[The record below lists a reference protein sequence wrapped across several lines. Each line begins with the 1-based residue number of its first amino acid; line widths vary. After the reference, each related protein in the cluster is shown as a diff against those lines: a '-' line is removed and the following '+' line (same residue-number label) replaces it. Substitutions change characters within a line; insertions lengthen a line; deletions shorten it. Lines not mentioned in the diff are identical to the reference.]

1 MEFLREYLGCFRLR
15 TLDAPALVGVGLV
28 GLLANVGFVGLDV
41 VVVVVVVVVLGGVG
55 VAASETQ

>member
-15 TLDAPALVGVGLV
+15 TLDTPALVGVGLV
-28 GLLANVGFVGLDV
+28 GLLASVGFVGLDV
-41 VVVVVVVVVLGGVG
+41 VVVVVVLGDVG